1 MPTEQICVQ
10 FNDLRQVVET
20 EMCLL
25 NCLSFFLSRND
36 ILLLLDLKSAC
47 DACEFE
53 LQSLK
58 HRYEGLSPTQQSSI
72 VLPDLV
78 PHTPKRVSLVQFS
91 CLQLVSHLS
100 ILPSLNLPSSL
111 LFHLPLS
118 LSPFLNLSSSL
129 HLSLPLSI
137 FLLPSLSHWP
147 LVFR

>member
-1 MPTEQICVQ
+1 MSITALRPMPTEQICVQ

-20 EMCLL
+20 QRCAF
-25 NCLSFFLSRND
+25 STAIPIFLSRND

-72 VLPDLV
+72 VLPDMV
-78 PHTPKRVSLVQFS
+78 PHTPKRVGLLQFS
-91 CLQLVSHLS
+91 Y
-100 ILPSLNLPSSL
+100 
-111 LFHLPLS
+111 LPLDS
-118 LSPFLNLSSSL
+118 YPSVFSSL
-129 HLSLPLSI
+129 HFSPSLLSSLPPP
-137 FLLPSLSHWP
+137 FAFFPSSFSHWP